1 MLSMKMELLN
11 GKEPSDEYLESVFKG
26 NNFITSN
33 KLKIF
38 PVQLTS
44 ALLQEKVKP
53 FFLLN

>member
-1 MLSMKMELLN
+1 MKMELLN